1 MRTVQITIARTRER
15 ERERDRE
22 RDRDRERQTDRQT
35 ESSTILKYIGGKQ
48 ASSTD
53 TAISD
58 KSILSSSQIRFL

>member
-1 MRTVQITIARTRER
+1 MRKGSKNANRSNNNSAYKRER
-15 ERERDRE
+15 ERER
-22 RDRDRERQTDRQT
+22 
-35 ESSTILKYIGGKQ
+35 STILKYSGGKQ